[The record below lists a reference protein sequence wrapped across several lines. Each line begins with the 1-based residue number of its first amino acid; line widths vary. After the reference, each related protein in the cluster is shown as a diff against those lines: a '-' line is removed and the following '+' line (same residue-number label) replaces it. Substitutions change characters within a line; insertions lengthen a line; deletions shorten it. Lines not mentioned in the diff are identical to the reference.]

1 MRPHARSFAAI
12 TLAGACVGAL
22 AQTPIPSASVFSNGT
37 DYDTRA
43 LTEFATFSADMVGS
57 QVTVRFVDGTTE
69 SVSWAAA
76 GALGTGWSLV
86 LRNDSFIAGA
96 WKLSNDGSRS
106 IKGLTFDG
114 RPGNTVFDV
123 VPFTVNS
130 PGSLRGKPLGD
141 VFAANNIGFAQ
152 GNYRDRL
159 SVDGIWYEDLY
170 LVLDIDFR
178 FPFLAGDLFY
188 SADTDNID
196 VQLGGITPVVPEPG
210 TYGLMAVGLAS
221 LLSLARGRRTR
232 QA

>member
-1 MRPHARSFAAI
+1 MRAHARSFAAI
-12 TLAGACVGAL
+12 TLAGACIGAL
-22 AQTPIPSASVFSNGT
+22 AQTPISSASAFSNGT
-37 DYDTRA
+37 DYDTKA

-57 QVTVRFVDGTTE
+57 KVTVRFSDSTTE

-96 WKLSNDGSRS
+96 WKLSSDGSKS

-130 PGSLRGKPLGD
+130 PGSVRGKPLGD

-152 GNYRDRL
+152 GSYRDRL
-159 SVDGIWYEDLY
+159 SVDGTWYEDLY

-178 FPFLAGDLFY
+178 SPFIRGDLFY
-188 SADTDNID
+188 SADTDNVDIL
-196 VQLGGITPVVPEPG
+196 LGGITRVVPEPG
-210 TYGLMAVGLAS
+210 TYALMAVGLAFVG
-221 LLSLARGRRTR
+221 SLARRRRTT